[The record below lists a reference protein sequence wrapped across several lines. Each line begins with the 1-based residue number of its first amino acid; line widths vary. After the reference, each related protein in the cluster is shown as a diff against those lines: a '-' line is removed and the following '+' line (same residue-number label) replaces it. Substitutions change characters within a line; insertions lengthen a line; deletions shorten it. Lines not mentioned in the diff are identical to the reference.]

1 MRPSARPQGFPPV
14 LLHTVLRKGS
24 SAVLQQMR
32 GVAKYIWIFLF
43 VAFVGG
49 FLLADMSG
57 LIGMT
62 GVNTSTIVAKV
73 NGEEIPYLAWE
84 GLTRQLTQQ
93 QEQQSGRSI
102 TADERLQLEQQAF
115 DQLVTDVLLQQEYER
130 RGIRVTDEEVINA
143 ARFSPP
149 PQFYQSPELQTDG
162 RFDPAK
168 YQRFLNSPV
177 ARQQGI
183 LQQLESYYR
192 TEIPRTKLF
201 SQLATETWINDASLW
216 QSFKDERDSAQVKVV
231 VFRPTPA
238 QIAAA
243 TVTDAEARRYYD
255 RYKGRWERPGRA
267 VVSLV
272 SINRIPSS
280 ADTARVV
287 ARLRELRQ
295 EISSGRATFAEV
307 ASRESQDSVSAAQ
320 GGDLGRGVRGRFVAP
335 FETAAYALRAGQ
347 ISEPVRTDFGW
358 HLIQVTERKADTVA
372 MRHILLR
379 VEQGDSAATATD
391 RAADRLAGLAA
402 GASEPAKFDEAV
414 QELGLLV
421 TQVPVSEGQPAAYAG
436 RGVRGVSGWAFSGV
450 TVGETSDLIDDE
462 NGYYLARLDSLQVGG
477 EQPFAV
483 VKEDIIRALQERA
496 AAAALLPQAEAFLA
510 DAKSNTLEAAA
521 AKSGLTV
528 DVTNTFTRMSF
539 VEGLGFSNEAVG
551 AAFGAPLGQPILV
564 QVLDAVYVMRVD
576 RRVEA
581 SRADFE
587 AQKESLRRQRMNDA
601 REERIRI
608 WLDDLRRE
616 AKVDDRRREVNASLR
631 RMVVE

>member
-1 MRPSARPQGFPPV
+1 
-14 LLHTVLRKGS
+14 
-24 SAVLQQMR
+24 MR
-32 GVAKYIWIFLF
+32 GVAKWIWIFIF

-62 GVNTSTIVAKV
+62 GVTTSTIVAKV
-73 NGEEIPYLAWE
+73 NGDEISYMTWE
-84 GLTRQLTQQ
+84 SLTRQLTQQ

-149 PQFYQSPELQTDG
+149 PQFFQSPELQTEG
-162 RFDPAK
+162 RFDPDK
-168 YQRFLNSPV
+168 YQRFLSSPV

-192 TEIPRTKLF
+192 SEIPRTKLF
-201 SQLATETWINDASLW
+201 SHLATETWISDGALW
-216 QSFKDERDSAQVKVV
+216 QSFKDERDSARVKMV

-243 TVTDAEARRYYD
+243 NVTDAEARRYYD
-255 RYKGRWERPGRA
+255 RYEGRWERTGRA

-272 SINRIPSS
+272 SINRVPSS

-295 EISSGRATFAEV
+295 EISSGQATFADV
-307 ASRESQDSVSAAQ
+307 ATRESQDSVSAAL

-391 RAADRLAGLAA
+391 RIADRLAGLAA
-402 GASEPAKFDEAV
+402 GSSEPAKFDEAV
-414 QELGLLV
+414 QALGLLV
-421 TQVPVSEGQPAAYAG
+421 TQVPVTEGQPAAYAG

-462 NGYYLARLDSLQVGG
+462 NGYYLARLDTLNVGG
-477 EQPFAV
+477 EQPFTV
-483 VKEDIIRALQERA
+483 VKEDILRALQERVA
-496 AAAALLPQAEAFLA
+496 TDALVPQAEAFLA

-528 DVTNTFTRMSF
+528 DETNTFTRTSF

-551 AAFGAPLGQPILV
+551 AAFGAPLGQPLLV
-564 QVLDAVYVMRVD
+564 KVLDAVYVMRVE

-581 SRADFE
+581 SRVDFD

-608 WLDDLRRE
+608 WLDDLRKE